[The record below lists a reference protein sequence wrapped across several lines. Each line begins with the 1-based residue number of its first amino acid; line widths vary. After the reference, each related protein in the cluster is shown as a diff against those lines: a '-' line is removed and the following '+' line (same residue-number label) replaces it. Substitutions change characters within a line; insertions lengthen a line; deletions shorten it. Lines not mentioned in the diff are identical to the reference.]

1 MTSGLTYALAVWI
14 LIGAFCGW
22 LETRRA
28 AGNDWLVANIM
39 IGSLGAIIAGVIF
52 KNIGELGPPWQGPI
66 YSAFI
71 GAAISIT
78 IVSYVLKRVRPSN

>member
-1 MTSGLTYALAVWI
+1 MASSLTYALAVWI
-14 LIGAFCGW
+14 MVGAFCGW

-28 AGNDWLVANIM
+28 AGNGRLAPNII
-39 IGSLGAIIAGVIF
+39 IGTFGAFIAGVIF

-71 GAAISIT
+71 GAAISIAA
-78 IVSYVLKRVRPSN
+78 ISSLLKRVRPSR